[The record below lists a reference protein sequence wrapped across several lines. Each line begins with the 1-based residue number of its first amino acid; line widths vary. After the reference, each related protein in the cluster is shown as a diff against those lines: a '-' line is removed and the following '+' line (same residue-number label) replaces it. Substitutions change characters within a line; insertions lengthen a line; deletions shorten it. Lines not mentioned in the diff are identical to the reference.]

1 MIPPSLPFVVVT
13 GGSEGIGLAIAHR
26 FVGGRRHVLLVARRI
41 DRLEAAAVEIRERL
55 GIGATSG
62 VRVQT
67 LALDICQSD
76 AAAQI
81 EAILNEHGGYVE
93 TLVNCAGI
101 GLAGDFDGHEPAEIE
116 RLLSLNVIALTRLTR
131 HFIPAMRARRSGGIL
146 TVASLGGA
154 IPGPY
159 QAVYYAS
166 KAYAMSLS
174 EAIAAEVAGDG
185 VRLTVVAPGPVATD
199 FHARMRAQHSYY
211 RRLLPAV
218 SAATVARWSV
228 LAYSLGLRSVTPG
241 FVNTVLYVCLRIL
254 PHRLVIPIVAFLL
267 RPRGLEARDARRA
280 R

>member
-1 MIPPSLPFVVVT
+1 
-13 GGSEGIGLAIAHR
+13 
-26 FVGGRRHVLLVARRI
+26 
-41 DRLEAAAVEIRERL
+41 
-55 GIGATSG
+55 
-62 VRVQT
+62 
-67 LALDICQSD
+67 
-76 AAAQI
+76 
-81 EAILNEHGGYVE
+81 
-93 TLVNCAGI
+93 
-101 GLAGDFDGHEPAEIE
+101 
-116 RLLSLNVIALTRLTR
+116 
-131 HFIPAMRARRSGGIL
+131 MRARRSGGIL

-174 EAIAAEVAGDG
+174 EA
-185 VRLTVVAPGPVATD
+185 D
-199 FHARMRAQHSYY
+199 FHARMRAQRSYY

-218 SAATVARWSV
+218 SASTVASWSV